1 MHKQVL
7 ENLVESF
14 QQPQIINTSS
24 EDIDLLFDSGHKL
37 LSSHVF
43 TTFNNVECYIV
54 EQLEEFDYRAGDYIW
69 VNLKG
74 NIDIGDVSTLMKS
87 SVSVLRDAII
97 TLTAAKCYK
106 EEIELSTIISKK
118 IKTWY

>member
-14 QQPQIINTSS
+14 LQPQIINTSS

-43 TTFNNVECYIV
+43 TTLNNVECYIV
-54 EQLEEFDYRAGDYIW
+54 EQLEKFDYRAGDYIW

-118 IKTWY
+118 